1 VKMTSLKASKA
12 DLDRRATQA
21 LRLILANGWRSD
33 ALAADTAAEV
43 LTMDGATEAEASAA
57 VRRVMPQF
65 SIMDAN

>member
-1 VKMTSLKASKA
+1 MTSPKARKA

-33 ALAADTAAEV
+33 ELAADTAADV
-43 LTMDGATEAEASAA
+43 LTMGGATEAEARAA

>member
-1 VKMTSLKASKA
+1 MASPKARKA

-21 LRLILANGWRSD
+21 LRLILATGWRSD

-43 LTMDGATEAEASAA
+43 LTMDGATEAEARAA
-57 VRRVMPQF
+57 IRRVMPQF

>member
-1 VKMTSLKASKA
+1 MTSPNARKA
-12 DLDRRATQA
+12 DLNRRAAQA

-43 LTMDGATEAEASAA
+43 LTMGGATETEARASI
-57 VRRVMPQF
+57 RRVMPQF

>member
-1 VKMTSLKASKA
+1 MKVISPKARKA

-21 LRLILANGWRSD
+21 LRLILATGWRSD

-43 LTMDGATEAEASAA
+43 LTMDGATEAEARAA

>member
-1 VKMTSLKASKA
+1 MAGPKARKA

-21 LRLILANGWRSD
+21 LRLILATGWRSD

-43 LTMDGATEAEASAA
+43 LTMDGATEAEARAA

>member
-1 VKMTSLKASKA
+1 MTSPKSRKA
-12 DLDRRATQA
+12 DLDRRATKA
-21 LRLILANGWRSD
+21 LRLILATGWKSD

-43 LTMDGATEAEASAA
+43 MTMGGATEAEARAA